1 MTNLERKG
9 ITMSANSAKKA
20 TKNVYLSNED
30 LEDIKSQLCFA
41 IYSTN
46 KKFNHFYQEVL
57 KSFDLTYPQYLVM
70 IVLWEYS
77 PITVHQLGQSI
88 DLDSGTLTPLLKRL
102 GKKGWITKTR
112 STEDERVVNVSL
124 TPYAEEMKDK
134 IRDHVAQA
142 FEVLGLDKDDVQE
155 SMEGLYS
162 ISKKLDNLDLKQFN

>member
-1 MTNLERKG
+1 MKTENEKQQE
-9 ITMSANSAKKA
+9 N
-20 TKNVYLSNED
+20 NVYLSNEELD
-30 LEDIKSQLCFA
+30 DIKSQLCFA

-57 KSFDLTYPQYLVM
+57 KNFGLTYPQYLVM

-102 GKKGWITKTR
+102 GKKGWITKHR

-124 TPYAEEMKDK
+124 TPYAEEMRDK
-134 IRDHVAQA
+134 IRDHVADV
-142 FEVLGLDKDDVQE
+142 FKVLGLDKDDVNE
-155 SMEGLYS
+155 AMEGLYS
-162 ISKKLDNLDLKQFN
+162 ISKKLDELDSTQLN

>member
-1 MTNLERKG
+1 MAVNSEKG
-9 ITMSANSAKKA
+9 NQ
-20 TKNVYLSNED
+20 NVYLSNED
-30 LEDIKSQLCFA
+30 LDNIKSQLCFA

-112 STEDERVVNVSL
+112 STEDERVVNVAL
-124 TPYAEEMKDK
+124 TSYAEEMKDK
-134 IRDHVAQA
+134 IRNHVAKA
-142 FEVLGLDKDDVQE
+142 FEALGLDKDDVQE

-162 ISKKLDNLDLKQFN
+162 ISKKLDTLDIKQFNS